1 MNVVL
6 AGVSIAVDEDGYL
19 MQVQDWTPDIAHALA
34 QQQQLTLTEA
44 HWEVINAIRT
54 FYSQYQRSPT
64 TRVLLK
70 YLAQQLGSQKS
81 SSILVQS
88 IGKVALIYR
97 KNPQPNKNLSN
108 ILRYNA

>member
-34 QQQQLTLTEA
+34 AQQQLTLTEA

-81 SSILVQS
+81 SSIYVMQLFGGGTPAKS
-88 IGKVALIYR
+88 IAKLAGLPK
-97 KNPQPNKNLSN
+97 PPNC
-108 ILRYNA
+108 I

>member
-6 AGVSIAVDEDGYL
+6 AGIELEVDDDGYL
-19 MQVQDWTPDIAHALA
+19 KQIKDWSPDIAQALA

-44 HWEVINAIRT
+44 HWEIINAIRD

-70 YLAQQLGSQKS
+70 YLAQQLGTQKS
-81 SSILVQS
+81 SSIYVMQLFGGGTPAKS
-88 IGKVALIYR
+88 IAKLAGLPK
-97 KNPQPNKNLSN
+97 PPNC
-108 ILRYNA
+108 I

>member
-6 AGVSIAVDEDGYL
+6 AGIELEVDDDGYL
-19 MQVQDWTPDIAHALA
+19 KNVHDWSPMIADALA

-44 HWEVINAIRT
+44 HWEIINAIRD

-70 YLAQQLGSQKS
+70 YLAQQLGTQKS
-81 SSILVQS
+81 SSIYVMQLFGGGTPAKS
-88 IGKVALIYR
+88 IAKLAGLPK
-97 KNPQPNKNLSN
+97 PPNC
-108 ILRYNA
+108 I

>member
-6 AGVSIAVDEDGYL
+6 AGIELEVDDDGYL
-19 MQVQDWTPDIAHALA
+19 KHLQDWSPDIAQALA

-44 HWEVINAIRT
+44 HWEIINAIRD

-70 YLAQQLGSQKS
+70 YLAQQLGTQKS
-81 SSILVQS
+81 SSIYVMQLFGGGTPAKS
-88 IGKVALIYR
+88 IAKLAGLPK
-97 KNPQPNKNLSN
+97 PPNC
-108 ILRYNA
+108 I